1 MEINAISKTSD
12 CFIEGT
18 SIMDDKLQ
26 ELLDWMFFRTLRSE
40 AIEILT
46 NQLAP
51 VQRDAI
57 IERLEELKKKKEAED
72 ENEQIR

>member
-1 MEINAISKTSD
+1 
-12 CFIEGT
+12 
-18 SIMDDKLQ
+18 MDKKLQ
-26 ELLDWMFFRTLRSE
+26 ELLDWMFFHTLRSE

-57 IERLEELKKKKEAED
+57 VERLEELKKKKEN
-72 ENEQIR
+72 ENNRTGI